1 MKTLADIAD
10 ILVGFA
16 FKSSGFLTPNSDG
29 IALLR
34 GDNVQQGHIRWGEK
48 TRRWPI
54 SDYNLLARYHLAL
67 EDVVLAMDRPIVGNG
82 LKMAWI
88 QKHDIPSLLV
98 QRVCRIRGK
107 KNVALTN
114 YIRYI
119 VSDKKFSDHIQ
130 KITTGANIPH
140 ISAKDIAS
148 YKITLPSINSQR
160 KIVNTL
166 SPYDDLIATNQ
177 RRIALLEEAAHLI
190 YREWFINMQFPGHD
204 STPMSNGAP
213 ERWTT
218 TTLGNVCTPLGGGT
232 PSTKVAEYWNG
243 DITWVTPTDVTRNN
257 SVVLLDSEK
266 KISESGL
273 KNSSAKLLPPET
285 ILMTS
290 RASIGYFA
298 LMDYP
303 VCTNQ
308 GFISII
314 PEKDYSKMYLLF
326 NLMNRIEE
334 MTSLATGSTFK
345 ELSKRTFRSLTVLWP
360 ADEIL
365 EKFNDAVY
373 PMIQQIRV
381 IKKQNSQ
388 LAQARDLLLPK
399 LMSGQ
404 IDVSNI
410 QLPDEDVVT

>member
-1 MKTLADIAD
+1 MKTLADWVEINPKTT
-10 ILVGFA
+10 LTKGKTYTFVGMEA
-16 FKSSGFLTPNSDG
+16 ITPH
-29 IALLR
+29 
-34 GDNVQQGHIRWGEK
+34 Q
-48 TRRWPI
+48 
-54 SDYNLLARYHLAL
+54 RYVSTS
-67 EDVVLAMDRPIVGNG
+67 EQRTFSGNG
-82 LKMAWI
+82 SKFQHLDTLFARITPCLENGKISQFIHKEKSIAFGSTEFFVFRSIPGKSTPSYVYYLTQTKEI
-88 QKHDIPSLLV
+88 QETAIKSMVGASGRQRADAKTIRSIPTELPEV
-98 QRVCRIRGK
+98 EEQEK
-107 KNVALTN
+107 
-114 YIRYI
+114 
-119 VSDKKFSDHIQ
+119 
-130 KITTGANIPH
+130 
-140 ISAKDIAS
+140 ISAI
-148 YKITLPSINSQR
+148 
-160 KIVNTL
+160 L
-166 SPYDDLIATNQ
+166 SNYDDLIAANQ

-190 YREWFINMQFPGHD
+190 YREWFIHLRFPGHD
-204 STPMSNGAP
+204 STPISDGKP
-213 ERWTT
+213 EGWVT
-218 TTLGNVCTPLGGGT
+218 TTLGNVCTTLGGGT

-273 KNSSAKLLPPET
+273 KNSSARLLPPET

-314 PEKDYSKMYLLF
+314 PEQDHSRMYLLF

-345 ELSKRTFRSLTVLWP
+345 ELSKRTFRSLTILWP
-360 ADEIL
+360 ADDIL

>member
-1 MKTLADIAD
+1 MKWNESP
-10 ILVGFA
+10 F
-16 FKSSGFLTPNSDG
+16 
-29 IALLR
+29 
-34 GDNVQQGHIRWGEK
+34 
-48 TRRWPI
+48 
-54 SDYNLLARYHLAL
+54 
-67 EDVVLAMDRPIVGNG
+67 ED
-82 LKMAWI
+82 
-88 QKHDIPSLLV
+88 
-98 QRVCRIRGK
+98 
-107 KNVALTN
+107 
-114 YIRYI
+114 I
-119 VSDKKFSDHIQ
+119 VSDSAFGPRFSSEHYNPNGNIATLRTTDISNDGFISTSTMPLAKIDTNKFKNHFLKPGDLVISRSGRIGTTALFTGHHMPVLPGAFLIRFRLHKERANPLFYKHYFNSKEGQKKLLSVAQGVAQQNIN
-130 KITTGANIPH
+130 ITNV
-140 ISAKDIAS
+140 
-148 YKITLPSINSQR
+148 R
-160 KIVNTL
+160 KIIIPTPPLEEQNRIAETI
-166 SPYDDLIATNQ
+166 STYDNLITTNQ
-177 RRIALLEEAAHLI
+177 RRIALLEEAARLI
-190 YREWFINMQFPGHD
+190 YREWFINMHFPGHD

-314 PEKDYSKMYLLF
+314 PEQDHSRMYLLF
-326 NLMNRIEE
+326 NLMSRIEE

-345 ELSKRTFRSLTVLWP
+345 ELSKRTFRSLIILWP

-388 LAQARDLLLPK
+388 LAQARDLLLPQ

>member
-1 MKTLADIAD
+1 MVGASGRQRADAKT
-10 ILVGFA
+10 
-16 FKSSGFLTPNSDG
+16 
-29 IALLR
+29 
-34 GDNVQQGHIRWGEK
+34 IRSIPTELPEVEEQEK
-48 TRRWPI
+48 
-54 SDYNLLARYHLAL
+54 
-67 EDVVLAMDRPIVGNG
+67 
-82 LKMAWI
+82 
-88 QKHDIPSLLV
+88 
-98 QRVCRIRGK
+98 
-107 KNVALTN
+107 
-114 YIRYI
+114 
-119 VSDKKFSDHIQ
+119 
-130 KITTGANIPH
+130 
-140 ISAKDIAS
+140 ISAI
-148 YKITLPSINSQR
+148 
-160 KIVNTL
+160 L
-166 SPYDDLIATNQ
+166 SNYDDLIAANQ

-190 YREWFINMQFPGHD
+190 YREWFIHLRFPGHD
-204 STPMSNGAP
+204 STPISDGKP
-213 ERWTT
+213 EGWVT
-218 TTLGNVCTPLGGGT
+218 TTLGNVCTTLGGGT

-273 KNSSAKLLPPET
+273 KNSSARLLPPET

-314 PEKDYSKMYLLF
+314 PEQDHSRMYLLF

-345 ELSKRTFRSLTVLWP
+345 ELSKRTFRSLTILWP
-360 ADEIL
+360 ADDIL

>member
-1 MKTLADIAD
+1 MTWHTALLSEVADLSLGKMLDKAKNKGEALPYLANINVRWGNFDLEDLRTMRFEAHEVERYSLKAGDIVMCEGGEPGRCALWSDQNKKMMLQKALHRIRPKQQINSTYLYYYFLNTGKHNGFTPYFTGATIKHLPREQLAKIPIRFPCKTL
-10 ILVGFA
+10 
-16 FKSSGFLTPNSDG
+16 
-29 IALLR
+29 
-34 GDNVQQGHIRWGEK
+34 
-48 TRRWPI
+48 
-54 SDYNLLARYHLAL
+54 
-67 EDVVLAMDRPIVGNG
+67 
-82 LKMAWI
+82 
-88 QKHDIPSLLV
+88 QK
-98 QRVCRIRGK
+98 
-107 KNVALTN
+107 
-114 YIRYI
+114 
-119 VSDKKFSDHIQ
+119 
-130 KITTGANIPH
+130 KIGA
-140 ISAKDIAS
+140 
-148 YKITLPSINSQR
+148 
-160 KIVNTL
+160 TL
-166 SPYDDLIATNQ
+166 SSYDNLIATNQ
-177 RRIALLEEAAHLI
+177 RRIALLEEAARLI
-190 YREWFINMQFPGHD
+190 YREWFINMHFPGHD

-213 ERWTT
+213 EGWAT
-218 TTLGNVCTPLGGGT
+218 TTLGNVCTTLGGGT

-243 DITWVTPTDVTRNN
+243 NVTWVTPTDVTRNN
-257 SVVLLDSEK
+257 SIVLLDSEK

-314 PEKDYSKMYLLF
+314 PEQDHSRMYLLF

-345 ELSKRTFRSLTVLWP
+345 ELSKRTFKSLTILWP
-360 ADEIL
+360 DNEIL

-373 PMIQQIRV
+373 PMIQQIRM

-410 QLPDEDVVT
+410 RLPDEDVVT